1 MQKFRSKIDWWVLA
15 FLVCMTGLLV
25 QLLLT
30 MQAKGTMQAYP
41 VHTAVYLLTIV
52 VIWWP
57 VWNTRYRVSEDCLT
71 IRCLFLSWRIPLAQI
86 QKVSPTNNSVA
97 SPAMSLKRLK
107 IDYQQ
112 DGVNKFVLVSPRH
125 PEQFCA
131 AIKQPLSS

>member
-1 MQKFRSKIDWWVLA
+1 MQKFHSKIDWWVLA
-15 FLVCMTGLLV
+15 FLICMTGLLV

-30 MQAKGTMQAYP
+30 MQAKGTMEAYP

-86 QKVSPTNNSVA
+86 QKVSPSNNSVA
-97 SPAMSLKRLK
+97 SPALSLNRLK

-112 DGVNKFVLVSPRH
+112 DGVKKFVLVSPRH
-125 PEQFCA
+125 QDKFCA
-131 AIKQPLSS
+131 ALKQSLSS

>member
-1 MQKFRSKIDWWVLA
+1 MQKFHSKIDWWVLA
-15 FLVCMTGLLV
+15 FLICMTGLLV

-30 MQAKGTMQAYP
+30 MQAKGTMEAYP

-86 QKVSPTNNSVA
+86 QKVSPSNNSVA
-97 SPAMSLKRLK
+97 SPALSLNRLK

-125 PEQFCA
+125 QDKFCA
-131 AIKQPLSS
+131 ALKQPLSS